1 MPRLRGLGFRNSG
14 ARKSA
19 HTPASLS
26 LTGVYRPTGLGPS
39 TNHRSLITVLRSP
52 LSTFLAMTA
61 LSAFLQLARLKTT
74 KTQPMKISAAP
85 VSPIKSRWIWRKKIP
100 VKRMMKSG

>member
-1 MPRLRGLGFRNSG
+1 MAVDLR
-14 ARKSA
+14 
-19 HTPASLS
+19 
-26 LTGVYRPTGLGPS
+26 RPHRSYSIRQLCQTVP
-39 TNHRSLITVLRSP
+39 TNHLSLITVLRSP
-52 LSTFLAMTA
+52 LSTFPAMTA

-85 VSPIKSRWIWRKKIP
+85 VSPIKSRWIWRKKIA